1 MTRVEIDAYP
11 SITVLQRS
19 HKEEAVTKGVLL
31 ESAGAFSPRVE
42 DQSENGIFL
51 CFIDIIGTEKLFGS
65 PEAFTRK
72 LLITIRELGVTA
84 CVAVSRNVNAA
95 AALAKGQGSR
105 TALRIIPAGEETAAL
120 ASLPLSVLDLTEEQ
134 RETLSMWGIHTL
146 GMLANLPEEE
156 LISRMGQAG
165 QRLRQLARGEFPHSF
180 QPNEPAFIFEEHMEL
195 DSPVEM
201 LDAVLFVANVMLD
214 QLIRRAESR
223 VLA

>member
-1 MTRVEIDAYP
+1 LR
-11 SITVLQRS
+11 
-19 HKEEAVTKGVLL
+19 
-31 ESAGAFSPRVE
+31 
-42 DQSENGIFL
+42 
-51 CFIDIIGTEKLFGS
+51 
-65 PEAFTRK
+65 
-72 LLITIRELGVTA
+72 
-84 CVAVSRNVNAA
+84 AVSRNVNAA
-95 AALAKGQGSR
+95 AALAKGQSSR
-105 TALRIIPAGEETAAL
+105 TALKIIPVGEETAAL

-156 LISRMGQAG
+156 LTARMGQAG

-201 LDAVLFVANVMLD
+201 FDAVLFVANVMLD

-223 VLA
+223 VLALASIDITLTLEGLMHNMYSAACAAFERKAALDQTASP